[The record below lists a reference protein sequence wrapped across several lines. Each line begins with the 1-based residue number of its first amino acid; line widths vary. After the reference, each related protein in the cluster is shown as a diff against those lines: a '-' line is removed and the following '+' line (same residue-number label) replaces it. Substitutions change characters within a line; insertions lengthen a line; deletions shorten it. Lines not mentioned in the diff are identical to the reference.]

1 MNLFWIRID
10 LPPLRRISKIVSG
23 AYQSSQCCFYDRVQL
38 EFPWCS
44 SFFTAFGAKHELF
57 RKCHQL
63 FLPERC
69 RLSLRLD
76 VIFVILLPKTTFM
89 LKLCTNSLPSADGF
103 ECQQQMKSWL
113 VFVIVPKNLA
123 AGNFFRASS
132 CSGESLLVTSQ
143 SALGQLARQQA
154 DGFKSQSIFRLQVTT
169 WENLSASGHYFAL
182 SSLLCETIFTK
193 RKSHQ
198 KLSFPD
204 AEKFL
209 DDVRFFQHVPNHD
222 TWRIFFEDLKL
233 FRCCSFQVVIR
244 LNDTLIRAI
253 QDRAL
258 IPNPVRQRFGYLDFG
273 IFIHLNICIFK
284 YFGYLDIVGYLDIHI
299 HEYLDIWIRHQ
310 PWWCHVLFP
319 RSNPNT
325 ICLEFRK
332 RRFLASAG
340 ICDVLHCK
348 RAKDKVFDQS
358 YLGRAAR
365 ISFRKSVFAM
375 FPLELV
381 LVQPNLWWPEVVD
394 ERHSW
399 NVKQFPSSCWSLVT
413 LAL

>member
-57 RKCHQL
+57 RKCHQP

-89 LKLCTNSLPSADGF
+89 LKLCTNYLLILCLQRMVLNANN
-103 ECQQQMKSWL
+103 KWK

-209 DDVRFFQHVPNHD
+209 DDVRFSQHVPNMTHEE
-222 TWRIFFEDLKL
+222 FFLK
-233 FRCCSFQVVIR
+233 I
-244 LNDTLIRAI
+244 
-253 QDRAL
+253 
-258 IPNPVRQRFGYLDFG
+258 
-273 IFIHLNICIFK
+273 
-284 YFGYLDIVGYLDIHI
+284 
-299 HEYLDIWIRHQ
+299 
-310 PWWCHVLFP
+310 
-319 RSNPNT
+319 
-325 ICLEFRK
+325 
-332 RRFLASAG
+332 
-340 ICDVLHCK
+340 
-348 RAKDKVFDQS
+348 
-358 YLGRAAR
+358 
-365 ISFRKSVFAM
+365 
-375 FPLELV
+375 
-381 LVQPNLWWPEVVD
+381 
-394 ERHSW
+394 
-399 NVKQFPSSCWSLVT
+399 
-413 LAL
+413 